1 MYQIRETDYYPSILY
16 CPRFLDLIERYQVKG
31 ILPTISRSI
40 DDFHRQLANLSVREI
55 LEVTPPEFE
64 TMTSCSVRKGRM
76 SSPVNLN
83 ERECLDFFK
92 VTKSVTGERICYTFT
107 PRIMANYSVGVVAS
121 YYNYVGILYQIVLKA
136 TVSKTYSAFII
147 SSVVDSNNMEE
158 KDPLHSRPF
167 EANADNAKTFSKS
180 RIFVYGDS
188 IEINRLPPP
197 HDTKCTPGHDQ
208 EACYELCLIEKFR
221 AINKLPWSGFHREKL
236 DMKILTPT
244 DLLNEGIARHV
255 EDSFEECHSLCKLK
269 TECFTKFSRTTIQE
283 YPGDCLVMSSMLPS
297 LPHMSIYAIPSL
309 TLVEYIVQVGSSF
322 GMWFGL
328 SIISFDPVKWIQQ
341 ILENK
346 SCFKR
351 ENRETQLFQMKRL
364 RRNEVNNTRG
374 NELNNTPGHI
384 FNRRIFVDPEKT

>member
-31 ILPTISRSI
+31 ILPRISKSI
-40 DDFHRQLANLSVREI
+40 EDFHRQLANLTVKQI
-55 LEVTPPEFE
+55 LEVTPPEFD
-64 TMTSCSVRKGRM
+64 TMSSCSVRKGRM
-76 SSPVNLN
+76 LSPVNLN

-107 PRIMANYSVGVVAS
+107 PRIRANYSVGDIAS
-121 YYNYVGILYQIVLKA
+121 FYNYVGILYQIVFKS
-136 TVSKTYSAFII
+136 TVSKTFCAFII
-147 SSVVDSNNMEE
+147 SSVVDPDNMEE

-167 EANADNAKTFSKS
+167 EANADNAKTFSQS

-197 HDTKCTPGHDQ
+197 HDTRCTPGHDQ
-208 EACYELCLIEKFR
+208 EACYEVCLIEKFK

-236 DMKILTPT
+236 DIKILNPT
-244 DLLNEGIARHV
+244 DLLNETISRHV
-255 EDSFEECHSLCKLK
+255 EDSFEECHSKCKLK
-269 TECFTKFSRTTIQE
+269 TECLTKFSRTTIQE
-283 YPGDCLVMSSMLPS
+283 YQGESLVMSSMLPS

-309 TLVEYIVQVGSSF
+309 TLVEYIVQLGSSF

-346 SCFKR
+346 NCFKR
-351 ENRETQLFQMKRL
+351 QNRESQLFQMKRL
-364 RRNEVNNTRG
+364 RG
-374 NELNNTPGHI
+374 HELKNTPRHV
-384 FNRRIFVDPEKT
+384 FNRRIFVDSEKT